1 MSGVGREVKLGV
13 FGHPVGHSLSPVM
26 HAANFCALGMDGASY
41 LAFDVAPEALAS
53 ELARRIEEGYLGVN
67 CTVPHKRAVM
77 ELMTQL
83 DASALRY
90 GAVNTVKIAPDGTT
104 TGYNTDGIGFLAP
117 LKAAGFDWAG
127 ARVLLLGAGGA
138 ASAVA
143 RACLDAG
150 CAELSIFNRT
160 VEKAEALARSLDVQ
174 VLADLNGLDGAR
186 FDLLVNATTV
196 GLKPEDASAI
206 PSRLI
211 NAGQVVYDLIPVRRE
226 TATLCAARAAGAR
239 TIGGLG
245 MLVAQGAAA
254 FEIWTGR
261 PASTS
266 AMLAAVTAAT

>member
-1 MSGVGREVKLGV
+1 MDGAEREVKLGV
-13 FGHPVGHSLSPVM
+13 FGHPVGHSLSPIM
-26 HAANFCALGMDGASY
+26 HAANFRALGMDGASY

-53 ELARRIEEGYLGVN
+53 ELAQCIEEGYLGIN

-83 DASALRY
+83 DASALRD

-104 TGYNTDGIGFLAP
+104 TGYNTDGVGFLAP
-117 LKAAGFDWAG
+117 LKAAGFDWTG

-160 VEKAEALARSLDVQ
+160 VEKAEALARSLDAR
-174 VLADLNGLDGAR
+174 VLADLNGLDGTC

-196 GLKPEDASAI
+196 GLKPGDASAI
-206 PSRLI
+206 PSRLF
-211 NAGQVVYDLIPVRRE
+211 NAGQIVYDLIPIRRE
-226 TATLCAARAAGAR
+226 TATLSAARAAGAR

-261 PASTS
+261 PASTA